1 MKILYFE
8 LNGCG
13 TENVAMATKFLT
25 YFDCLKFLHLY
36 ANFHLIL
43 TNNSLT
49 IAHLNMEPIC
59 GHICDVI
66 IFAESAVFF
75 LRLAPS
81 SWLFLND
88 PKMPQTKT
96 IKKNF
101 SKSKTLKNTLKTQ
114 FTSQKS
120 SMILQ

>member
-1 MKILYFE
+1 MLPRQQGFGHIFAY
-8 LNGCG
+8 
-13 TENVAMATKFLT
+13 
-25 YFDCLKFLHLY
+25 LKFLHLY

-75 LRLAPS
+75 LRLA
-81 SWLFLND
+81 D
-88 PKMPQTKT
+88 
-96 IKKNF
+96 NF
-101 SKSKTLKNTLKTQ
+101 KHSYLWN
-114 FTSQKS
+114 
-120 SMILQ
+120 